1 MHALEAI
8 PAQSRIGD
16 HSFLS
21 SKRTYDELVLD
32 SVKYVSSDDKDE
44 DKEVV
49 ESKNFVADA
58 SPKRKEP
65 SAIPK
70 KYLSAPGAP
79 TVPIIAQAP
88 QVLNE
93 VDADD
98 DDDFEL
104 APLVTEG
111 GPD

>member
-1 MHALEAI
+1 LHTLEVI
-8 PAQSRIGD
+8 PAQSRTGD
-16 HSFLS
+16 HSLLS
-21 SKRTYDELVLD
+21 SKRTYDELVHD
-32 SVKYVSSDDKDE
+32 SVKYVSSDGKEE

-49 ESKNFVADA
+49 KSKNFVAET
-58 SPKRKEP
+58 SLKRKEP

-70 KYLSAPGAP
+70 KYLSAPSAP

-88 QVLNE
+88 QVFNE
-93 VDADD
+93 VGADD